1 MRSADPPV
9 AAFAGRDETWDTF
22 EPSRLVRVR
31 VPPSSLA
38 AFGVRLDGSAL
49 LMEEGA
55 LVDVDLVVG
64 VDGWPRDVLRIRAVE
79 HEVFQ
84 AQVEER

>member
-1 MRSADPPV
+1 M
-9 AAFAGRDETWDTF
+9 

-38 AFGVRLDGSAL
+38 AFGVRLDGASPL
-49 LMEEGA
+49 VDDGT

-64 VDGWPRDVLRIRAVE
+64 MDGWPRDVLRIRAAGHDE
-79 HEVFQ
+79 LQ
-84 AQVEER
+84 AQVGDR